1 MTIGRHHDSLLATGD
16 RTLMLEEIA
25 HDKLSRLTASNQP
38 IFSND
43 ASYDNL
49 VIKKARAL
57 EDWKGLGKIGQ
68 SKFKG
73 LQDYE
78 KQNDVGDLK
87 DPDLIPSKNTS
98 IVLKEVKGRI
108 DREDPLSL
116 LGIEPLDFD
125 DAVMELSES
134 LENVSEIRELYKVR
148 KTSVGESANAG
159 ISADEAKKLKNCFS
173 QGRELFLA
181 GRNGSLMVKPL
192 NFFYALTAYT
202 YGIIILNNPLRYRKD
217 MLPGSHGMAYLPAPI
232 QAQFGGDTARGT
244 FSDLVS
250 SFPTHLVK
258 TPSISFSIDCSNSV
272 MELYNTRFEV
282 SLGTLLSMIPE
293 MSEYFE
299 LTTGQKSR
307 CYPLEII
314 SANDPRSVTWEFQI
328 GNGESRPPSN
338 CVNEAFEGFPV
349 PERHGKII
357 VTIQAA
363 KASRIKATIYTDLRG
378 QLWFIENP
386 FFPVILPEVAIHFL
400 ITSVFSNI
408 MRYRP
413 DEWGS
418 VLLNEVSSKISLL
431 TRHYFSSFQRKFM
444 LLILRSA
451 SRYLPYA
458 T

>member
-1 MTIGRHHDSLLATGD
+1 
-16 RTLMLEEIA
+16 MLDEIA
-25 HDKLSRLTASNQP
+25 HDKLSRQAASNQP

-49 VIKKARAL
+49 VAKKTQVL
-57 EDWKGLGKIGQ
+57 KDWKDLGAAGQ
-68 SKFKG
+68 KDFKG

-78 KQNDVGDLK
+78 NKNGIGSLK
-87 DPDLIPSKNTS
+87 DPDLIPSRNTS

-148 KTSVGESANAG
+148 KTSVGDTANAG

-217 MLPGSHGMAYLPAPI
+217 MLPGSHGMAYLPASI

-250 SFPTHLVK
+250 AFPTHLVK
-258 TPSISFSIDCSNSV
+258 TPSISFSIDCSKSV

-299 LTTGQKSR
+299 LTTGKRSR

-328 GNGESRPPSN
+328 GNGESRPSSAS
-338 CVNEAFEGFPV
+338 VEEAFDGFPV
-349 PERHGKII
+349 TERHGKII

-363 KASRIKATIYTDLRG
+363 KASRIKAMIYTDLRG
-378 QLWFIENP
+378 KLWFIENP

-444 LLILRSA
+444 LLVLRSA